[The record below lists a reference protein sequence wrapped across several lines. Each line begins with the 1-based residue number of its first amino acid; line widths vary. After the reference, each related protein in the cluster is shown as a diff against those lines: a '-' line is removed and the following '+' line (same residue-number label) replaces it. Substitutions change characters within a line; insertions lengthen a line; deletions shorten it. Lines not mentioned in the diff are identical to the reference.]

1 MSSNQINKTV
11 LTSGADF
18 FSDQQAINPYYV
30 NKKGSINVERAKQEH
45 ATILTAMQNAG
56 IKVIKVDP
64 PANCQD
70 GVYTSNWGLVRG
82 NKVVL
87 STLPPARTGEEPYAE
102 ATFRSLGKDVMKLPN
117 SVHFS
122 GQADALP
129 CGNYL
134 LAGLG
139 YRTEVAAHQ
148 FVAEQLGY
156 DVISLQ
162 TIPKRSFF
170 GFGKPVI
177 NKYSGWPD
185 SFFYDIDLA
194 IAILRP
200 NLIAWCSKAFLPA
213 SRDVIRNLPGI
224 EKIEVAY
231 AEAVKGFAC
240 NLVSTGETVI
250 MSSSAP
256 KLQAA
261 IDARGLKTITID
273 APELIKGG
281 GFIRCIA
288 LTLDNE

>member
-11 LTSGADF
+11 LMSGADF
-18 FSDQQAINPYYV
+18 FSDQQAINPYYLS
-30 NKKGSINVERAKQEH
+30 KKGSIDITRAQQEH
-45 ATILTAMQNAG
+45 TTIRHAFESAG
-56 IKVIKVDP
+56 IKVIKIDP
-64 PANCQD
+64 PADCQD

-82 NKVVL
+82 SKVVL
-87 STLPPARTGEEPYAE
+87 STLPPARSGEEPYAE
-102 ATFRSLGKDVMKLPN
+102 AILRKLGKEVMKVPDGI
-117 SVHFS
+117 HFS
-122 GQADALP
+122 GQADTLP

-134 LAGLG
+134 LAGSG
-139 YRTEVAAHQ
+139 YRTEIAAHQ
-148 FVAEQLGY
+148 FVGEQLGY

-170 GFGKPVI
+170 GFGKPLI

-194 IAILRP
+194 IAILSP
-200 NLIAWCSKAFLPA
+200 SLIAWCPKAFLPT
-213 SRDVIRNLPGI
+213 SRSIIRNLAGI
-224 EKIEVAY
+224 EKIEVPY
-231 AEAVKGFAC
+231 QEAVKGFAC

-250 MSSSAP
+250 MSSKAP

-261 IDARGLKTITID
+261 IEARGLKTITID
-273 APELIKGG
+273 APELVKGG